1 MTWWE
6 DQNLLPA
13 KIAGVEFFV
22 EEITDQLG
30 RRIVAPL
37 LPGRDKRP
45 GVVDLGKRAV
55 GWQVSGYLN
64 GNYREAYKKLKAAF
78 NDTPGPYSFSNP
90 YEGEFMVDLP
100 DQPELRQVM
109 DEGGRCT
116 LRFTALVASEAKPFS
131 EPIPT
136 PVDRVRLAVKA
147 APELMEKGF
156 EKRVPKK
163 GFLDS
168 LALAAEW
175 ISGLADT
182 LDDARARAAA
192 LTNGPLALADAIQDL
207 RTSAKQLA
215 GLPGQLARSL
225 GALLDSI
232 FQLVLGTGGTG
243 SDPAPQFETLG
254 GADARLVRAQTL
266 DVLAACATWDPYPPE
281 DRTGLP
287 APQIEEIADAYK
299 ALVGGLALGKACGVL
314 KDLPLESSTVAAG
327 IGAQV
332 LGISGELLYQP
343 TIDDDTWRA
352 IQDLQHAWATFAS
365 QASQDLPEV
374 TTITLAASRPA
385 LMVAWELYQDP
396 ARGEDI
402 ADANGVSESTFLPA
416 GVALQVL
423 TR

>member
-13 KIAGVEFFV
+13 KIAGVEFFL
-22 EEITDQLG
+22 EDITDQLG
-30 RRIVAPL
+30 RRIVAPV
-37 LPGRDKRP
+37 LPGRDRRP
-45 GVVDLGKRAV
+45 GVVDLGRRAV
-55 GWQVSGYLN
+55 GWTVTGYLN
-64 GNYREAYKKLKAAF
+64 GNYREAYKTLKAAF
-78 NDTPGPYSFSNP
+78 NDTPGPYAFSNP

-116 LRFTALVASEAKPFS
+116 LRFTALVASDAKPFS

-136 PVDRVRLAVKA
+136 PVDRVRIAVKA
-147 APELMEKGF
+147 APELLEQGF

-243 SDPAPQFETLG
+243 TDQAPSFEAVTA
-254 GADARLVRAQTL
+254 ADARVIRAQTL
-266 DVLAACATWDPYPPE
+266 DVLAACTTWDPYPPE

-287 APQIEEIADAYK
+287 APQIEQIADAYK
-299 ALVGGLALGKACGVL
+299 ALVGGLALGKACEVL
-314 KDLPLESSTVAAG
+314 KDLPLESATVSAS

-332 LGISGELLYQP
+332 FEISEQLLHQP

-352 IQDLQHAWATFAS
+352 VQDMQHAWATFAL

-374 TTITLAASRPA
+374 TTVTLSGSRPA
-385 LMVAWELYQDP
+385 LLLAWELYQDP
-396 ARGEDI
+396 LRGEEI
-402 ADANGVSESTFLPA
+402 ADANGVSESTFLPP
-416 GVALQVL
+416 GVPLQVL